1 MTGYSEVS
9 VVGEETSTSLCRYTQ
24 PERRGSRACSGF
36 GVARLKELEYN
47 SVRAIGRCMS
57 ERQQLAATILLLL
70 TTTCQMMD
78 GCSTVVIAPRC
89 DQSWRNGEVVFLGKA
104 ISQLGGEKQLGN
116 GTIELTD
123 YEFHFVPVEIFR
135 GVSKG
140 AKEVVVYTGH
150 GMGDCSEPFVVGASY
165 LVYARSVNGL
175 LKAWTGTMQET
186 MAGGALRELRAIARG
201 ERADDLFGTIGV
213 GKPLA
218 NVVVRAI
225 GHHGVR
231 FSAKTDDN
239 GAYGFASLP
248 KGRYRIE
255 ADSPTG
261 LLLGEFPAY
270 VKTRKQGGTGCRVDA
285 FRPFDEHGSAENAV
299 AEGRGH

>member
-1 MTGYSEVS
+1 
-9 VVGEETSTSLCRYTQ
+9 
-24 PERRGSRACSGF
+24 
-36 GVARLKELEYN
+36 
-47 SVRAIGRCMS
+47 MS
-57 ERQQLAATILLLL
+57 SRQQRAVTILLFL
-70 TTTCQMMD
+70 TTTCPMMD
-78 GCSTVVIAPRC
+78 ACSTVLIAPPC
-89 DQSWRNGEVVFLGKA
+89 DKSWSEGEVVFLGKA
-104 ISQLGGEKQLGN
+104 ISRLGGEKQLGN
-116 GTIELTD
+116 GIIELTD
-123 YEFHFVPVEIFR
+123 YEFHFAPVEIFR
-135 GVSKG
+135 GVSNG

-150 GMGDCSEPFVVGASY
+150 GMGDCSESFMVGASY

-175 LKAWTGTMQET
+175 LKAWPGTMPEA

-213 GKPLA
+213 GKPLP

-225 GHHGVR
+225 GGHGVR

-255 ADSPTG
+255 ADSPSG

-285 FRPFDEHGSAENAV
+285 FRPLDEHGSVEYPV
-299 AEGRGH
+299 VEGRDR